1 MHDPASDQICFAGG
15 PASAQIQ
22 MHDHENQRE
31 KLLKGNSPRIRKMVL
46 LNLSTQNVRGNNLN
60 LYFSSLASQI
70 QRIMIVT
77 EN

>member
-1 MHDPASDQICFAGG
+1 MHNPASDQISFAGG

-22 MHDHENQRE
+22 MNDHRNQRE
-31 KLLKGNSPRIRKMVL
+31 KLLKENSHRVRKMVL
-46 LNLSTQNVRGNNLN
+46 LDLSTQDVRGNNLN
-60 LYFSSLASQI
+60 LHFSSFASHI